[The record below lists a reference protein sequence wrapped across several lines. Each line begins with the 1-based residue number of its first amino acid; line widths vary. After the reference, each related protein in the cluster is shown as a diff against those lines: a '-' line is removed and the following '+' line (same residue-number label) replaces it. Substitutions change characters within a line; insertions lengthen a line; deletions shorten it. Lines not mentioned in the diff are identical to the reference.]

1 VTIPARSALF
11 SESFSEEIGTMSD
24 LVVGYAVIAALAV
37 GLFVLTA
44 RAARSHQ
51 PLFLDL
57 AAIVTVLGLFA
68 YIHWVWY
75 NPRLAEL
82 LPFSNLIVVGN
93 WLPLFSAALA
103 GLVWGRLTHVPLRRS
118 IVAGALVL
126 AGTLAA
132 VFPLLGR
139 TPKCGERWDKLGTCL
154 QTTNHTCS
162 AACAAMLLK
171 KHGIAAQEQEM
182 AELCLTRRGTSW
194 QGLYRGLKLKTAGT
208 DWDVEVC
215 QGPVEAVARHCG
227 GPLILSVGLA
237 AGAPPNPE
245 FTREFG
251 WVPGIN
257 HSVVLEGFRPGGAVI
272 IADPSQEMA
281 REHWDR
287 ETLATLW
294 RGTALR
300 LVPRDR

>member
-1 VTIPARSALF
+1 
-11 SESFSEEIGTMSD
+11 MSD
-24 LVVGYAVIAALAV
+24 LVVGYVVIAALAI
-37 GLFVLTA
+37 GLFLATS
-44 RAARSHQ
+44 RAVCSHH
-51 PLFLDL
+51 PRILDL
-57 AAIVTVLGLFA
+57 AAIVTVVGLFA
-68 YIHWVWY
+68 YIRWLWY
-75 NPRLAEL
+75 APQLAEW
-82 LPFSNLIVVGN
+82 LPFANLIVVGN

-103 GLVWGRLTHVPLRRS
+103 GLVWGRMANVPLRRS
-118 IVAGALVL
+118 IVAGALVMV
-126 AGTLAA
+126 GTLAA
-132 VFPLLGR
+132 VYPLLGR
-139 TPKCGERWDKLGTCL
+139 APACGDRWDDLGTCL

-171 KHGIAAQEQEM
+171 KHGIDASEQEM

-215 QGPVEAVARHCG
+215 QGPVDVVARHSG
-227 GPLILSVGLA
+227 GPMILSVGLA
-237 AGAPPNPE
+237 AGAPLNAE

-251 WVPGIN
+251 WVPGVN
-257 HSVVLEGFRPGGAVI
+257 HSVVLETVRSGGTVV
-272 IADPSQEMA
+272 IADPSQEMT

-300 LVPRDR
+300 LVRRKG